1 MTNTKGHTMTTQDTL
16 TKYLVGR
23 RITAA
28 DDDILTLDDGTTLR
42 LYESDY
48 DCCAGAS
55 GEWEI
60 LDPDR
65 LEAAITHVE
74 YESDGHYDGDTHEET
89 CKITILHNQHP
100 IALGDGYVNAGNG
113 GYYYAVLSLEI
124 TVDGTEAYDE
134 EIIST

>member
-1 MTNTKGHTMTTQDTL
+1 MTIQDTL

-23 RITAA
+23 RIATVT
-28 DDDILTLDDGTTLR
+28 DNGTLTLDDGTVLE
-42 LYESDY
+42 LYESEH

-74 YESDGHYDGDTHEET
+74 YKSDSFEGGGTRGRT
-89 CKITILHNQHP
+89 CEITILHNQNT
-100 IALGDGYVNAGNG
+100 IALGAGYADAGNDGY
-113 GYYYAVLSLEI
+113 YFSTLSLEV
-124 TVDGTEAYDE
+124 TVDGTTVYDD
-134 EIIST
+134 EIISA

>member
-1 MTNTKGHTMTTQDTL
+1 MTTQETL

-23 RITAA
+23 RIAAA
-28 DDDILTLDDGTTLR
+28 DDDTLTLDDGTTLK

-48 DCCAGAS
+48 DCCAGAH

-74 YESDGHYDGDTHEET
+74 YEEYDLEDDYTRVAK
-89 CKITILHNQHP
+89 CKITILHNQNP
-100 IALGDGYVNAGNG
+100 IALGDGYADAGND
-113 GYYYAVLSLEI
+113 GYYFSVLSLEI
-124 TVDGTEAYDE
+124 AVDGNEVYDE